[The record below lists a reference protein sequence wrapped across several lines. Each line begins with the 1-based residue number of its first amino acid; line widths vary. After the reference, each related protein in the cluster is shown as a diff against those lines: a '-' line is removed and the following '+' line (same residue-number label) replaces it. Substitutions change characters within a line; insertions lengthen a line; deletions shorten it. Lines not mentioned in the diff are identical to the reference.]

1 VSFGPVLD
9 ALPLGRL
16 AGVAASA
23 STSAVDRALTA
34 APLDLESLAVLLSPA
49 AGERLEALARAARAM
64 TLRHFGG
71 VIQLYAPLYL
81 SNECSQDCVYCGFRA
96 PNRIE
101 RRTLTPEQVEA
112 EADVLHRRGIRH
124 LLLVS
129 GEHPRAYQLDDLEAI
144 VARLHSRFPSLS
156 VEVQPLDREGYT
168 RLGAAG
174 LEGLTL
180 YQETY
185 DRTLYREVH
194 RKGIK
199 RDFDRRLDAV
209 EAGAAAGLRRVG
221 LGALLGLGDWRREA
235 LCVAAHVRY
244 LERRYWRTFVTV
256 SVPRLRRAA
265 GAIDVPHPVGDR
277 ELAQLI
283 CVFRLA
289 LPRAGLVLST
299 RESASLRDGLV
310 KLGVTQMSAGSR
322 TEPGGYLHPDD
333 AEGQFQV
340 EDSRSPA
347 EMAERLKGLGYDPV
361 FKDWEGLL
369 HA

>member
-1 VSFGPVLD
+1 MSFGPELD
-9 ALPLGRL
+9 ALPLHRL
-16 AGVAASA
+16 IDLAATASA
-23 STSAVDRALTA
+23 GAVDRALA
-34 APLDLESLAVLLSPA
+34 APSLDLEDLALLLSPA
-49 AGERLEALARAARAM
+49 AGAQLERLARAAQAI
-64 TLRHFGG
+64 TLRHFGC

-81 SNECSQDCVYCGFRA
+81 SNQCAQDCVYCGFRA
-96 PNRIE
+96 PNQIE
-101 RRTLTPEQVEA
+101 RRTLTPEQVQA
-112 EADVLHRRGIRH
+112 EAGALHARGIRH

-129 GEHPRAYQLDDLEAI
+129 GEHPQAYPIDELEAI
-144 VARLHSRFPSLS
+144 VAQLHPRFPSLS

-185 DRTLYREVH
+185 DRALYSEVH

-221 LGALLGLGDWRREA
+221 VGALLGLGDWRCEA
-235 LCVAAHVRY
+235 LCVIAHARY
-244 LERRYWRTFVTV
+244 LERKYWRTLITV
-256 SVPRLRRAA
+256 SVPRLRKAA
-265 GAIDVPHPVGDR
+265 GAIDVQRPVSDR
-277 ELAQLI
+277 QLAQLI
-283 CVFRLA
+283 CVYRLA

-299 RESASLRDGLV
+299 REPAELRDGLV
-310 KLGVTQMSAGSR
+310 RLGVTQMSAGSS
-322 TEPGGYLHPDD
+322 TEPGGYLDPQQ

-347 EMAERLKGLGYDPV
+347 EMAERLKGLGFDPV
-361 FKDWEGLL
+361 FKDWEGIL